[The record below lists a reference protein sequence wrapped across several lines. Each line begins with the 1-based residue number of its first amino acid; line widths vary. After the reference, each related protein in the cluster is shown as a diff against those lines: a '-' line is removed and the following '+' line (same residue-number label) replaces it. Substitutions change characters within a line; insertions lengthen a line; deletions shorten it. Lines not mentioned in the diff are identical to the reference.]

1 MANNEKNLKLLKPKI
16 DVVFQSLFSKKN
28 EKITKAFAEAMLD
41 EKIKKITIND
51 DKELFREKPE
61 DKLGILDLEL
71 DINDNEKVDVEI
83 QLVDRSNIQERLLFY
98 FSKLYYNEVKKGD
111 DYKKAKRVVMVAI
124 LDYDLELTKDI
135 KRMETK
141 WNLREKNVQ
150 NLVLTDKIEIDIIE
164 LSKVRAEYEKN
175 RQNKKAQWALFI
187 NDPNTEEVKEIMKEN
202 EDIEEAIVTVH
213 KMTEDEKM
221 RRLADLREKAIMD
234 EKAIRRKGY
243 EDGRSAGYQDGRS
256 VGYQDG
262 RKVGYQD
269 GLEKGMEKGMEKGIE
284 KGRSESQKAMA
295 KKLKDIGM
303 SAKDIEKITD
313 IAIEKIEKL

>member
-1 MANNEKNLKLLKPKI
+1 MPEKEESIKLLKPKI

-41 EKIKKITIND
+41 EKVKKITIND

-71 DINDNEKVDVEI
+71 DINDREKVDIEI

-124 LDYDLELTKDI
+124 LDYDFNLTKEI

-141 WNLREKNVQ
+141 WKLREENAKD
-150 NLVLTDKIEIDIIE
+150 LVLTDKIEIDIIE

-175 RQNKKAQWALFI
+175 KQNKKAQWALFI
-187 NDPNTEEVKEIMKEN
+187 NDPNTKEVKEIMKEN
-202 EDIEEAIVTVH
+202 EDIEEAVVTVH

-221 RRLADLREKAIMD
+221 RRLADLREKAILD

-243 EDGRSAGYQDGRS
+243 EDGHEAGYEDGRAE
-256 VGYQDG
+256 G
-262 RKVGYQD
+262 RAE
-269 GLEKGMEKGMEKGIE
+269 GLEKGRTEGKAEERKAILNNLKKMKLSTEEICKILNITTEELEKME
-284 KGRSESQKAMA
+284 
-295 KKLKDIGM
+295 
-303 SAKDIEKITD
+303 
-313 IAIEKIEKL
+313 

>member
-1 MANNEKNLKLLKPKI
+1 MGSNEENLKLLKPKI

-41 EKIKKITIND
+41 EKVEKITIND

-61 DKLGILDLEL
+61 DKLEVLDLEL

-98 FSKLYYNEVKKGD
+98 FSKLYYNEIKKGD
-111 DYKKAKRVVMVAI
+111 DYKRAKRVVMVAI
-124 LDYDLELTKDI
+124 LDYNLDLTKEI
-135 KRMETK
+135 KKMETK
-141 WNLREKNVQ
+141 WKLREENAK

-164 LSKVRAEYEKN
+164 MFKVRAEYERNK
-175 RQNKKAQWALFI
+175 QNKKAQWVLFI
-187 NDPNTEEVKEIMKEN
+187 YDPNTKEVEEIMKEN
-202 EDIEEAIVTVH
+202 EDIEEAVVTVH

-243 EDGRSAGYQDGRS
+243 EDG
-256 VGYQDG
+256 
-262 RKVGYQD
+262 
-269 GLEKGMEKGMEKGIE
+269 MEKRNRDAE
-284 KGRSESQKAMA
+284 
-295 KKLKDIGM
+295 
-303 SAKDIEKITD
+303 
-313 IAIEKIEKL
+313 

>member
-1 MANNEKNLKLLKPKI
+1 MPEKEESIKLLKPKI

-41 EKIKKITIND
+41 EKVKKITIND

-71 DINDNEKVDVEI
+71 DINDREKVDIEI
-83 QLVDRSNIQERLLFY
+83 QLVDKSNIQERLLFY

-124 LDYDLELTKDI
+124 LDYDFNLTKEI

-141 WNLREKNVQ
+141 WKLREENAKD
-150 NLVLTDKIEIDIIE
+150 LVLTDKIEIDIIE

-175 RQNKKAQWALFI
+175 KQNKKAQWALFI
-187 NDPNTEEVKEIMKEN
+187 NDPNTKEVKEIMKEN
-202 EDIEEAIVTVH
+202 EDIEEAVITVH

-221 RRLADLREKAIMD
+221 RRLADLREKAILD

-243 EDGRSAGYQDGRS
+243 EDGHEAGYEDGRTE
-256 VGYQDG
+256 GLAEG
-262 RKVGYQD
+262 LAEGKAEGKAEERKAILNNLKKMELSTEEICKILNISKEE
-269 GLEKGMEKGMEKGIE
+269 LEKME
-284 KGRSESQKAMA
+284 
-295 KKLKDIGM
+295 
-303 SAKDIEKITD
+303 
-313 IAIEKIEKL
+313 

>member
-1 MANNEKNLKLLKPKI
+1 MANNNKNLKLLKPKI
-16 DVVFQSLFSKKN
+16 DIVFQSLFSKKN

-41 EKIKKITIND
+41 EKVKKITIND

-71 DINDNEKVDVEI
+71 DINDTEKVDVEI

-124 LDYDLELTKDI
+124 LDYDLDLTKEV

-141 WNLREKNVQ
+141 WKLREENAKD
-150 NLVLTDKIEIDIIE
+150 LVLTDKIEIDIIE
-164 LSKVRAEYEKN
+164 LSKVRAEYERNK
-175 RQNKKAQWALFI
+175 QNKKAQWALFI
-187 NDPNTEEVKEIMKEN
+187 NDPNTREVKDIMKEN
-202 EDIEEAIVTVH
+202 EDIEEAVVTVH

-243 EDGRSAGYQDGRS
+243 EDGHEAGYEDGKSKGLAEGRT
-256 VGYQDG
+256 QG
-262 RKVGYQD
+262 RKEGREE
-269 GLEKGMEKGMEKGIE
+269 GLEEGREE
-284 KGRSESQKAMA
+284 GRSESQRNIA
-295 KKLKDIGM
+295 KKLRDMGM
-303 SAKDIEKITD
+303 SIKDIEQIT
-313 IAIEKIEKL
+313 ELSKEEIEKL

>member
-1 MANNEKNLKLLKPKI
+1 MANDEKNLKLLKPKI

-41 EKIKKITIND
+41 EKVKKITIND

-71 DINDNEKVDVEI
+71 DINDTEKVDVEI
-83 QLVDRSNIQERLLFY
+83 QLLDRSNIQERLLFY

-124 LDYDLELTKDI
+124 LDYDLDLTKEI

-141 WNLREKNVQ
+141 WKLREENAKD
-150 NLVLTDKIEIDIIE
+150 LVLTDKIEIDIIE
-164 LSKVRAEYEKN
+164 LSKVRAEYERNK
-175 RQNKKAQWALFI
+175 QNKKAQWALFI
-187 NDPNTEEVKEIMKEN
+187 NDPNTREVKEIMKEN
-202 EDIEEAIVTVH
+202 EDIEEAVVTVH

-243 EDGRSAGYQDGRS
+243 EDGE
-256 VGYQDG
+256 
-262 RKVGYQD
+262 
-269 GLEKGMEKGMEKGIE
+269 LNGIK
-284 KGRSESQKAMA
+284 KGRAEGRAESQRNMA
-295 KKLKDIGM
+295 KKLKTMGM
-303 SAKDIEKITD
+303 SAKDIEKVTELS
-313 IAIEKIEKL
+313 IEEIEKL

>member
-1 MANNEKNLKLLKPKI
+1 MAEKEESIKLLKPKI
-16 DVVFQSLFSKKN
+16 DIVFQSLFSKKN

-41 EKIKKITIND
+41 EKVKKITIND

-71 DINDNEKVDVEI
+71 DINDREKVDIEI
-83 QLVDRSNIQERLLFY
+83 QLVDKSNIQERLLFY

-124 LDYDLELTKDI
+124 LDYDFNLTKEI

-141 WNLREKNVQ
+141 WKLREENAKD
-150 NLVLTDKIEIDIIE
+150 LVLTDKIEIDIIE

-175 RQNKKAQWALFI
+175 KQNKKAQWALFI
-187 NDPNTEEVKEIMKEN
+187 NDPNTKEVKEIMKEN
-202 EDIEEAIVTVH
+202 EDIEEAVITVH

-221 RRLADLREKAIMD
+221 RRLADLREKAILD

-243 EDGRSAGYQDGRS
+243 EDGHEAGYEDGRTE
-256 VGYQDG
+256 G
-262 RKVGYQD
+262 RAE
-269 GLEKGMEKGMEKGIE
+269 GLEKGRTEGKAEERKAILNNLKKMKLSTEEICKILNITTEELEKME
-284 KGRSESQKAMA
+284 
-295 KKLKDIGM
+295 
-303 SAKDIEKITD
+303 
-313 IAIEKIEKL
+313 

>member
-1 MANNEKNLKLLKPKI
+1 MLMANNEKNLKLLKPKI

-41 EKIKKITIND
+41 EKVKKITIND

-71 DINDNEKVDVEI
+71 DINDSEKVDVEI

-124 LDYDLELTKDI
+124 LDYDLDLTKEI

-141 WNLREKNVQ
+141 WKLREENAKD
-150 NLVLTDKIEIDIIE
+150 LVLTDKIEIAIIE

-175 RQNKKAQWALFI
+175 KQNKKAQWALFI
-187 NDPNTEEVKEIMKEN
+187 NDPNTREVEEIMKEN
-202 EDIEEAIVTVH
+202 EDIEEAVVTVH

-243 EDGRSAGYQDGRS
+243 EDGRDAGYEDGMA
-256 VGYQDG
+256 
-262 RKVGYQD
+262 
-269 GLEKGMEKGMEKGIE
+269 KGMAKGIE
-284 KGRSESQKAMA
+284 EEKKKNLQKM
-295 KKLKDIGM
+295 KDI
-303 SAKDIEKITD
+303 AKNLKQMDITNEQICNILKIKKD
-313 IAIEKIEKL
+313 ELEKLLQN

>member
-1 MANNEKNLKLLKPKI
+1 MSEKRKNMKLLKPKI

-28 EKITKAFAEAMLD
+28 EKITKAFAEAILD
-41 EKIKKITIND
+41 EKVRKITIND
-51 DKELFREKPE
+51 DKELFRERPE

-71 DINDNEKVDVEI
+71 DINDSEKVDVEI

-124 LDYDLELTKDI
+124 LDYDLDLTKEI
-135 KRMETK
+135 KNMETI
-141 WNLREKNVQ
+141 WQLREKNARD
-150 NLVLTDKIEIDIIE
+150 LVLTDKVEIAIIE

-175 RQNKKAQWALFI
+175 KNNKKAQWALFI
-187 NDPNTEEVKEIMKEN
+187 NDPNTKEVEEIMKEN
-202 EDIEEAIVTVH
+202 KDIEEAIVTVH

-243 EDGRSAGYQDGRS
+243 EDGHALGHEAGLKEGIKEGIQQGIQQGQKEGHES
-256 VGYQDG
+256 
-262 RKVGYQD
+262 
-269 GLEKGMEKGMEKGIE
+269 EKINI
-284 KGRSESQKAMA
+284 A
-295 KKLKDIGM
+295 KKLKSKRM
-303 SAKDIEKITD
+303 SIEEIAEITGLEEEKI
-313 IAIEKIEKL
+313 KKL

>member
-1 MANNEKNLKLLKPKI
+1 
-16 DVVFQSLFSKKN
+16 
-28 EKITKAFAEAMLD
+28 
-41 EKIKKITIND
+41 
-51 DKELFREKPE
+51 
-61 DKLGILDLEL
+61 
-71 DINDNEKVDVEI
+71 
-83 QLVDRSNIQERLLFY
+83 
-98 FSKLYYNEVKKGD
+98 
-111 DYKKAKRVVMVAI
+111 
-124 LDYDLELTKDI
+124 
-135 KRMETK
+135 
-141 WNLREKNVQ
+141 
-150 NLVLTDKIEIDIIE
+150 
-164 LSKVRAEYEKN
+164 
-175 RQNKKAQWALFI
+175 
-187 NDPNTEEVKEIMKEN
+187 MKEN

-262 RKVGYQD
+262 RSAGYQDGRSVGYQD
-269 GLEKGMEKGMEKGIE
+269 GLEKGMEKGIE

>member
-41 EKIKKITIND
+41 EKVKKITIND

-61 DKLGILDLEL
+61 DKLGILDL
-71 DINDNEKVDVEI
+71 EI

-124 LDYDLELTKDI
+124 LDYDLDLTKEI

-141 WNLREKNVQ
+141 WKLREENAKD
-150 NLVLTDKIEIDIIE
+150 LVLTDKIEIAIIE

-175 RQNKKAQWALFI
+175 KQNKKAQWALFI
-187 NDPNTEEVKEIMKEN
+187 NDPNTREVEEIMKEN
-202 EDIEEAIVTVH
+202 EDIEEAVVTVH

-243 EDGRSAGYQDGRS
+243 EDGRDAGYEDGMA
-256 VGYQDG
+256 
-262 RKVGYQD
+262 
-269 GLEKGMEKGMEKGIE
+269 KGMAKGIE
-284 KGRSESQKAMA
+284 EEKKKNLQKM
-295 KKLKDIGM
+295 KDI
-303 SAKDIEKITD
+303 AKNLKQMDITNEQICNILKIKKD
-313 IAIEKIEKL
+313 ELEKLLQN

>member
-1 MANNEKNLKLLKPKI
+1 MANREENLKLLKPKI

-41 EKIKKITIND
+41 EKVKKITIND

-71 DINDNEKVDVEI
+71 DINDSEKVDVEI

-124 LDYDLELTKDI
+124 LDYDLDLTKEI

-141 WNLREKNVQ
+141 WKLREENEKD
-150 NLVLTDKIEIDIIE
+150 LVLTDKIEIAIIE

-175 RQNKKAQWALFI
+175 KQNKKAQWALFI
-187 NDPNTEEVKEIMKEN
+187 NDPNTREVEEIMKEN
-202 EDIEEAIVTVH
+202 EDIEEAVVTVH

-243 EDGRSAGYQDGRS
+243 EDGRDAGYEDGMA
-256 VGYQDG
+256 
-262 RKVGYQD
+262 
-269 GLEKGMEKGMEKGIE
+269 KGMAKGIE
-284 KGRSESQKAMA
+284 EEKKKNLQKM
-295 KKLKDIGM
+295 K
-303 SAKDIEKITD
+303 D
-313 IAIEKIEKL
+313 IAINLKQMNMTNKQICDILKIDKDELEKLLQI

>member
-1 MANNEKNLKLLKPKI
+1 MPEKEESIKLLKPKI

-41 EKIKKITIND
+41 EKVKKITIND

-71 DINDNEKVDVEI
+71 DINDREKVDIEI

-124 LDYDLELTKDI
+124 LDYDFNLTKEI

-141 WNLREKNVQ
+141 WKLREENAKD
-150 NLVLTDKIEIDIIE
+150 LVLTDKIEIDIIE

-175 RQNKKAQWALFI
+175 KQNKKAQWALFI
-187 NDPNTEEVKEIMKEN
+187 NDPNTKEVKEIMKEN
-202 EDIEEAIVTVH
+202 EDIEEAVVTVH

-221 RRLADLREKAIMD
+221 RRLADLREKAILD

-243 EDGRSAGYQDGRS
+243 EDGHEAGYEDGRTE
-256 VGYQDG
+256 G
-262 RKVGYQD
+262 RAE
-269 GLEKGMEKGMEKGIE
+269 GLEKGRTEGKAEERKAILNNLKKMKLSTEEICKILNITTEELEKME
-284 KGRSESQKAMA
+284 
-295 KKLKDIGM
+295 
-303 SAKDIEKITD
+303 
-313 IAIEKIEKL
+313 

>member
-1 MANNEKNLKLLKPKI
+1 MPEKEESIKLLKPKI

-41 EKIKKITIND
+41 EKVKKITIND

-71 DINDNEKVDVEI
+71 DINDREKVDIEI
-83 QLVDRSNIQERLLFY
+83 QLVDKSNIQERLLFY

-124 LDYDLELTKDI
+124 LDYDFNLTKEI

-141 WNLREKNVQ
+141 WKLREENAKD
-150 NLVLTDKIEIDIIE
+150 LVLTDKIEIDIIE

-175 RQNKKAQWALFI
+175 KQNKKAQWALFI
-187 NDPNTEEVKEIMKEN
+187 NDPNTKEVKEIMKEN
-202 EDIEEAIVTVH
+202 EDIEEAVVTVH

-221 RRLADLREKAIMD
+221 RRLADLREKAILD

-243 EDGRSAGYQDGRS
+243 EDGHEAGYEDGRTE
-256 VGYQDG
+256 G
-262 RKVGYQD
+262 RAEGRAE
-269 GLEKGMEKGMEKGIE
+269 GLEKGRTEGKAEERKAILNNLKKMKLSTEEICKILNITTEELEKME
-284 KGRSESQKAMA
+284 
-295 KKLKDIGM
+295 
-303 SAKDIEKITD
+303 
-313 IAIEKIEKL
+313 

>member
-1 MANNEKNLKLLKPKI
+1 MPEKEESIKLLKPKI

-41 EKIKKITIND
+41 EKVKKITIND

-71 DINDNEKVDVEI
+71 DINDREKVDIEI

-124 LDYDLELTKDI
+124 LDYDFNLTKEI

-141 WNLREKNVQ
+141 WKLREENAKD
-150 NLVLTDKIEIDIIE
+150 LVLTDKIEIDIIE

-175 RQNKKAQWALFI
+175 KQNKKAQWALFI
-187 NDPNTEEVKEIMKEN
+187 NDPNTKEVKEIMKEN
-202 EDIEEAIVTVH
+202 EDIEEAVVTVH

-221 RRLADLREKAIMD
+221 RRLADLREKAILD

-243 EDGRSAGYQDGRS
+243 EDGHEAGYEDGRTE
-256 VGYQDG
+256 G
-262 RKVGYQD
+262 RAEGRAE
-269 GLEKGMEKGMEKGIE
+269 GLEKGRTEGKAEERKAILNNLKKMKLSTEEICKILNITTEELEKME
-284 KGRSESQKAMA
+284 
-295 KKLKDIGM
+295 
-303 SAKDIEKITD
+303 
-313 IAIEKIEKL
+313 

>member
-1 MANNEKNLKLLKPKI
+1 MPEKEESIKLLKPKI

-41 EKIKKITIND
+41 EKVKKITIND

-71 DINDNEKVDVEI
+71 DINDREKVDIEI

-124 LDYDLELTKDI
+124 LDYDFNLTKEI

-141 WNLREKNVQ
+141 WKLREENAKD
-150 NLVLTDKIEIDIIE
+150 LVLTDKIEIDIIE
-164 LSKVRAEYEKN
+164 LSKVRDEYEKN
-175 RQNKKAQWALFI
+175 KQNKKAQWALFI
-187 NDPNTEEVKEIMKEN
+187 NDPNTKEVKEIMKEN
-202 EDIEEAIVTVH
+202 EDIEEAVVTVH

-221 RRLADLREKAIMD
+221 RRLADLREKAILD

-243 EDGRSAGYQDGRS
+243 EDGHEAGYEDGRTE
-256 VGYQDG
+256 G
-262 RKVGYQD
+262 RAEGRAE
-269 GLEKGMEKGMEKGIE
+269 GLEKGRTEGKAEERKAILNNLKKMKLSTEEICKILNISKEELEKME
-284 KGRSESQKAMA
+284 
-295 KKLKDIGM
+295 
-303 SAKDIEKITD
+303 
-313 IAIEKIEKL
+313 

>member
-1 MANNEKNLKLLKPKI
+1 MSEKRKNMKLLKPKI

-28 EKITKAFAEAMLD
+28 EKITKAFAEAILD
-41 EKIKKITIND
+41 EKVRKITIND
-51 DKELFREKPE
+51 DKELFRERPE

-71 DINDNEKVDVEI
+71 DINDSEKVDVEI

-124 LDYDLELTKDI
+124 LDYDLDLTKEI
-135 KRMETK
+135 KNMETI
-141 WNLREKNVQ
+141 WQLREKNARD
-150 NLVLTDKIEIDIIE
+150 LVLTDKVEIAIIE

-175 RQNKKAQWALFI
+175 KNNKKAQWALFI
-187 NDPNTEEVKEIMKEN
+187 DDPNTKEVEEIMKEN
-202 EDIEEAIVTVH
+202 KDIEEAIVTVH

-243 EDGRSAGYQDGRS
+243 EDGHALGHEAGL
-256 VGYQDG
+256 
-262 RKVGYQD
+262 K
-269 GLEKGMEKGMEKGIE
+269 EGIE
-284 KGRSESQKAMA
+284 EGIKEGIQQGIQQGQKEGHESEKINIA
-295 KKLKDIGM
+295 KKLKSKRM
-303 SAKDIEKITD
+303 SIEEIAEITGLEEEKI
-313 IAIEKIEKL
+313 KKL

>member
-1 MANNEKNLKLLKPKI
+1 MSEKRKNMKLLKPKI

-28 EKITKAFAEAMLD
+28 EKITKAFAEAILD
-41 EKIKKITIND
+41 EKVRKITIND
-51 DKELFREKPE
+51 DKELFRERPE

-71 DINDNEKVDVEI
+71 DINDSEKVDVEI

-124 LDYDLELTKDI
+124 LDYDLDLTKEI
-135 KRMETK
+135 KNMETI
-141 WNLREKNVQ
+141 WQLREKNARD
-150 NLVLTDKIEIDIIE
+150 LVLTDKVEIAIIE

-175 RQNKKAQWALFI
+175 KKNKKAQWALFI
-187 NDPNTEEVKEIMKEN
+187 DDPNTKEVEEIMKEN

-243 EDGRSAGYQDGRS
+243 EDGHALGHEAGL
-256 VGYQDG
+256 
-262 RKVGYQD
+262 K
-269 GLEKGMEKGMEKGIE
+269 EGIE
-284 KGRSESQKAMA
+284 EGIKEGIQQGIQQGQKEGHESEKINIA
-295 KKLKDIGM
+295 KKLKSKRM
-303 SAKDIEKITD
+303 SIEEIAEITGLEEEKI
-313 IAIEKIEKL
+313 KKL

>member
-1 MANNEKNLKLLKPKI
+1 MLRNETNIKLLKPKI

-41 EKIKKITIND
+41 EKVKKITIND

-71 DINDNEKVDVEI
+71 DINDKEKVDVEI
-83 QLVDRSNIQERLLFY
+83 RLVDRSNIQERLLFY

-124 LDYDLELTKDI
+124 LDYDLDLTKEI

-141 WNLREKNVQ
+141 WKLREENAKD
-150 NLVLTDKIEIDIIE
+150 LVLTDKIEIDIIE

-175 RQNKKAQWALFI
+175 KQNKKAQWALFI
-187 NDPNTEEVKEIMKEN
+187 DDPNTKEVEEIMKDN

-221 RRLADLREKAIMD
+221 RRLADLREKAILD

-243 EDGRSAGYQDGRS
+243 EDGHDAGYEDGKTE
-256 VGYQDG
+256 GLAKG
-262 RKVGYQD
+262 RAEGRAE
-269 GLEKGMEKGMEKGIE
+269 GRE
-284 KGRSESQKAMA
+284 KGRTEGRIEERKIILNNLRKME
-295 KKLKDIGM
+295 LTTEDIC
-303 SAKDIEKITD
+303 KILNITKEEL
-313 IAIEKIEKL
+313 EKIE

>member
-1 MANNEKNLKLLKPKI
+1 MPEKEESIKLLKPKI
-16 DVVFQSLFSKKN
+16 DIVFQSLFSKKN

-41 EKIKKITIND
+41 EKVKKITIND

-71 DINDNEKVDVEI
+71 DINDREKVDIEI

-124 LDYDLELTKDI
+124 LDYDFNLTKEI

-141 WNLREKNVQ
+141 WKLREENAKE
-150 NLVLTDKIEIDIIE
+150 LVLTDKIEIDIIE

-175 RQNKKAQWALFI
+175 KQNKKAQWALFI
-187 NDPNTEEVKEIMKEN
+187 NDPNTKEVKEIMKEN
-202 EDIEEAIVTVH
+202 EDIEEAVVTVH

-221 RRLADLREKAIMD
+221 RRLADLREKAILD

-243 EDGRSAGYQDGRS
+243 EDGHEAGYEDGRTE
-256 VGYQDG
+256 G
-262 RKVGYQD
+262 RAEGRAE
-269 GLEKGMEKGMEKGIE
+269 GLEKGRTEGKAEERKAILNNLKKMKLSTEEICKILNITTEELEKME
-284 KGRSESQKAMA
+284 
-295 KKLKDIGM
+295 
-303 SAKDIEKITD
+303 
-313 IAIEKIEKL
+313 

>member
-41 EKIKKITIND
+41 EKVKKITIND

-71 DINDNEKVDVEI
+71 DINDSEKVDVEI

-124 LDYDLELTKDI
+124 LDYDLDLTKEI

-141 WNLREKNVQ
+141 WKLREENAKD
-150 NLVLTDKIEIDIIE
+150 LVLTDKIEIAIIE

-175 RQNKKAQWALFI
+175 KQNKKAQWALFI
-187 NDPNTEEVKEIMKEN
+187 NDPNTREVEEIMKEN
-202 EDIEEAIVTVH
+202 EDIEEAVVTVH

-243 EDGRSAGYQDGRS
+243 EDGRDAGYEDGMA
-256 VGYQDG
+256 
-262 RKVGYQD
+262 
-269 GLEKGMEKGMEKGIE
+269 KGMAKGIE
-284 KGRSESQKAMA
+284 EEKKKNLQKM
-295 KKLKDIGM
+295 KDI
-303 SAKDIEKITD
+303 AKNLKQMDITNEQICNILKIKKD
-313 IAIEKIEKL
+313 ELEKLLQN

>member
-1 MANNEKNLKLLKPKI
+1 MPEKEESIKLLKPKI

-41 EKIKKITIND
+41 EKVKKITIND

-71 DINDNEKVDVEI
+71 DINDREKVDIEI
-83 QLVDRSNIQERLLFY
+83 QLVDKSNIQERLLFY

-124 LDYDLELTKDI
+124 LDYDFNLTKEI

-141 WNLREKNVQ
+141 WKLREENAKD
-150 NLVLTDKIEIDIIE
+150 LVLTDKIEIDIIE

-175 RQNKKAQWALFI
+175 KQNKKAQWALFI
-187 NDPNTEEVKEIMKEN
+187 NDPNTKEVKEIMKEN
-202 EDIEEAIVTVH
+202 EDIEEAVVTVH

-221 RRLADLREKAIMD
+221 RRLADLREKAILD

-243 EDGRSAGYQDGRS
+243 EDGHEAGYEDGRTE
-256 VGYQDG
+256 GLAEG
-262 RKVGYQD
+262 LAEGKAEGKAEERKVILNNLKKMELSTEEICKILNISKEE
-269 GLEKGMEKGMEKGIE
+269 LEKME
-284 KGRSESQKAMA
+284 
-295 KKLKDIGM
+295 
-303 SAKDIEKITD
+303 
-313 IAIEKIEKL
+313 

>member
-41 EKIKKITIND
+41 EKVKKITIND

-71 DINDNEKVDVEI
+71 DINDSEKVDVEI

-98 FSKLYYNEVKKGD
+98 FSKIYYNEVKKGD

-124 LDYDLELTKDI
+124 LDYDLDLTKEI

-141 WNLREKNVQ
+141 WKLREENAKD
-150 NLVLTDKIEIDIIE
+150 LVLTDKIEIAIIE

-175 RQNKKAQWALFI
+175 KQNKKAQWALFI
-187 NDPNTEEVKEIMKEN
+187 NDPNTREVEEIMKEN
-202 EDIEEAIVTVH
+202 EDIEEAVVTVH

-243 EDGRSAGYQDGRS
+243 EDGRDAGYEDG
-256 VGYQDG
+256 
-262 RKVGYQD
+262 
-269 GLEKGMEKGMEKGIE
+269 MAKGIE
-284 KGRSESQKAMA
+284 EEKKKNLQKM
-295 KKLKDIGM
+295 KDI
-303 SAKDIEKITD
+303 AKNLKQMDITNEQICNILKIKKD
-313 IAIEKIEKL
+313 ELEKLLQN

>member
-1 MANNEKNLKLLKPKI
+1 MAEKEESIKLLKPKI

-41 EKIKKITIND
+41 EKVKKITIND

-71 DINDNEKVDVEI
+71 DINDREKVDIEI
-83 QLVDRSNIQERLLFY
+83 QLVDKSNIQERLLFY

-124 LDYDLELTKDI
+124 LDYDFNLTKEI

-141 WNLREKNVQ
+141 WKLREENAKD
-150 NLVLTDKIEIDIIE
+150 LVLTDKIEIDIIE

-175 RQNKKAQWALFI
+175 KQNKKAQWALFI
-187 NDPNTEEVKEIMKEN
+187 NDPNTKEVKEIMKEN
-202 EDIEEAIVTVH
+202 EDIEEAVVTVH

-221 RRLADLREKAIMD
+221 RRLADLREKAILD

-243 EDGRSAGYQDGRS
+243 EDGHEAGYEDGRTE
-256 VGYQDG
+256 G
-262 RKVGYQD
+262 RAEGRAE
-269 GLEKGMEKGMEKGIE
+269 GLEKGRTEGKAEERKAILNNLKKMKLSTEEICKILNISKEELEKME
-284 KGRSESQKAMA
+284 
-295 KKLKDIGM
+295 
-303 SAKDIEKITD
+303 
-313 IAIEKIEKL
+313 

>member
-1 MANNEKNLKLLKPKI
+1 MSEKRKNMKLLKPKI

-28 EKITKAFAEAMLD
+28 EKITKAFAEAILD
-41 EKIKKITIND
+41 EKVRKITIND
-51 DKELFREKPE
+51 DKELFRERPE

-71 DINDNEKVDVEI
+71 DINDSEKVDVEI

-124 LDYDLELTKDI
+124 LDYDLDLTKEI
-135 KRMETK
+135 KNMETI
-141 WNLREKNVQ
+141 WQLREKNARD
-150 NLVLTDKIEIDIIE
+150 LVLTDKVEIAIIE

-175 RQNKKAQWALFI
+175 KNNKKAQWALFI
-187 NDPNTEEVKEIMKEN
+187 DDPNTKEVEEIMKEN
-202 EDIEEAIVTVH
+202 EDIEEAVVTVH

-243 EDGRSAGYQDGRS
+243 EDGHALGHEAGL
-256 VGYQDG
+256 
-262 RKVGYQD
+262 K
-269 GLEKGMEKGMEKGIE
+269 EGIE
-284 KGRSESQKAMA
+284 EGIKEGIQQGIQQGQKEGHESEKINIA
-295 KKLKDIGM
+295 KKLKSKRM
-303 SAKDIEKITD
+303 SIEEIAEITGLEEEKI
-313 IAIEKIEKL
+313 KKL

>member
-1 MANNEKNLKLLKPKI
+1 MLRNETNIKLLKPKI

-41 EKIKKITIND
+41 EKVKKITIND

-71 DINDNEKVDVEI
+71 DINDKEKVDVEI

-124 LDYDLELTKDI
+124 LDYDLDLTKEI

-141 WNLREKNVQ
+141 WKLREENAKD
-150 NLVLTDKIEIDIIE
+150 LVLTDKIEIDIIE

-175 RQNKKAQWALFI
+175 KQNKKAQWALFI
-187 NDPNTEEVKEIMKEN
+187 DDPNTKEVEEIMKDN

-221 RRLADLREKAIMD
+221 RRLADLREKAILD

-243 EDGRSAGYQDGRS
+243 EDGHDAGYEDGKTE
-256 VGYQDG
+256 GLAKG
-262 RKVGYQD
+262 RAEGR
-269 GLEKGMEKGMEKGIE
+269 E
-284 KGRSESQKAMA
+284 KGRTEGRIEERKIILNNLRKME
-295 KKLKDIGM
+295 LTTEDIC
-303 SAKDIEKITD
+303 KILNITKEEL
-313 IAIEKIEKL
+313 EKIE

>member
-1 MANNEKNLKLLKPKI
+1 MPEKEESIKLLKPKI
-16 DVVFQSLFSKKN
+16 DIVFQSLFSKKN

-41 EKIKKITIND
+41 EKVKKITIND

-71 DINDNEKVDVEI
+71 DINDREKVDIEI
-83 QLVDRSNIQERLLFY
+83 QLVDKSNIQERLLFY

-124 LDYDLELTKDI
+124 LDYDFNLTKEI

-141 WNLREKNVQ
+141 WKLREENAKD
-150 NLVLTDKIEIDIIE
+150 LVLTDKIEIDIIE

-175 RQNKKAQWALFI
+175 KQNKKAQWALFI
-187 NDPNTEEVKEIMKEN
+187 NDPNTKEVKEIMKEN
-202 EDIEEAIVTVH
+202 EDIEEAVITVH

-221 RRLADLREKAIMD
+221 RRLADLREKAILD

-243 EDGRSAGYQDGRS
+243 EDGHEAGYEDGRTE
-256 VGYQDG
+256 GLAEG
-262 RKVGYQD
+262 KAEGKAEERKVILNNLKKMELSTEEICKILNISKEE
-269 GLEKGMEKGMEKGIE
+269 LEKME
-284 KGRSESQKAMA
+284 
-295 KKLKDIGM
+295 
-303 SAKDIEKITD
+303 
-313 IAIEKIEKL
+313 